1 MYRKG
6 TRVLHVVD
14 VLLLE
19 GTLALY
25 PKNLRDLMFM
35 KVFLDVDS
43 DSRLLRRGK
52 NQERNGMEQWVYIQN
67 VIEKNGMFN
76 FLLCDR
82 M

>member
-1 MYRKG
+1 MVMYRKG
-6 TRVLHVVD
+6 TRQLHAVD

-43 DSRLLRRGK
+43 DSRLLRRSK
-52 NQERNGMEQWVYIQN
+52 YLEQWVYT
-67 VIEKNGMFN
+67 EKE
-76 FLLCDR
+76 CDR
-82 M
+82 KGWNV